1 MIFQSYL
8 LDLDSQQYH
17 LTIDDDAIQSLYNYH
32 HRLLGLIV
40 SMHVDIQ
47 MYVYESSSIYCYMNT
62 DAIECEHILLVD
74 QDMKIM
80 LLQSMI
86 EIVV

>member
-17 LTIDDDAIQSLYNYH
+17 LTIDDHAIQSLYNYH
-32 HRLLGLIV
+32 HRLLGLIA

-47 MYVYESSSIYCYMNT
+47 MCVYESSSIYCYMNR
-62 DAIECEHILLVD
+62 DAIECEHIRLVD